1 MALSGSASQPT
12 LLPSQLGAAGQK
24 SLVLPSPGQSRK
36 SPSRVVAQ
44 GGADSAVMIGKM
56 KAQLRELQMEIRSDE
71 DSLKLVQR
79 DLQMTQEAHDRMQRQ
94 VEFEERLLGKMDP
107 NQGLGRAIQ
116 DLDGFMAE
124 VHRDYNKCRD
134 NHKKCIGILQKEFGY
149 NPLFKAGKPGGPQ
162 FHGNPHVMAKDPRKN
177 A

>member
-1 MALSGSASQPT
+1 EPEPGGRPGRRRLRGDDREDEGPAARAPDGDPERRGFAEAGAS
-12 LLPSQLGAAGQK
+12 
-24 SLVLPSPGQSRK
+24 
-36 SPSRVVAQ
+36 
-44 GGADSAVMIGKM
+44 
-56 KAQLRELQMEIRSDE
+56 
-71 DSLKLVQR
+71 R